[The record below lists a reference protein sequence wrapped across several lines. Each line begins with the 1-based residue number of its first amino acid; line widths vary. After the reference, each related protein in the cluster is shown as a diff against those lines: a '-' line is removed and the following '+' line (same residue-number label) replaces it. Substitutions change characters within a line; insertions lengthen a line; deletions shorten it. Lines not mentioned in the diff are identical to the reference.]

1 MIKHVLMDVDH
12 TLYPRSSGVEGAM
25 VKLIN
30 KFVGDYLGVTPE
42 EAAQMRAQR
51 TAGVYASTLDWLQRK
66 YGFTDIY
73 GYFRAIHPTRFWE
86 HFPKNAEL
94 ITMLDHMT
102 VPCSIFTNSWANHAL
117 NVMDYLEITPCFK
130 KIYDLPFCHFIGKPD
145 PRSFRYVLDDL
156 KLEPDQVLLADDAPE
171 TIIEYTKIGGKGV
184 LVDENLKP
192 RQNFPAPIIKE
203 ITQLT
208 QFTELF

>member
-12 TLYPRSSGVEGAM
+12 TLYPRSSGVEGEM

-42 EAAQMRAQR
+42 EAGRMRAER
-51 TAGVYASTLDWLQRK
+51 PAGVYASTLDWLQRK

-86 HFPKNAEL
+86 HFPKNSEL
-94 ITMLDHMT
+94 ILMLDKLK
-102 VPCSIFTNSWANHAL
+102 VPCSIFTNSWSNHAL
-117 NVMDYLEITPCFK
+117 NVMDYLEITPFFK

-171 TIIEYTKIGGKGV
+171 TIIAYTKIGGKGV

>member
-51 TAGVYASTLDWLQRK
+51 PAGVYASTLDWLQRK

-86 HFPKNAEL
+86 HFPKNSEL
-94 ITMLDHMT
+94 ILMLDKLK
-102 VPCSIFTNSWANHAL
+102 VPCSIFTNSWSNHAL
-117 NVMDYLEITPCFK
+117 NVMDYLEITPFFK

>member
-1 MIKHVLMDVDH
+1 MIKHILMDVDH
-12 TLYPRSSGVEGAM
+12 TLYPRSSGVEGEM

-30 KFVGDYLGVTPE
+30 KFVGNYLGVTPE
-42 EAAQMRAQR
+42 EAAKMRAER
-51 TAGVYASTLDWLQRK
+51 PKGVYASTLDWLQRK

-86 HFPKNAEL
+86 HFPKNSEL
-94 ITMLDHMT
+94 IIMLDKLT
-102 VPCSIFTNSWANHAL
+102 VPCSIYTNSWANHAL
-117 NVMDYLEITPCFK
+117 NVMDYLEITPFFK

-156 KLEPDQVLLADDAPE
+156 KLEPSEVLLADDAPE
-171 TIIEYTKIGGKGV
+171 TIIAYTKIGGKGV

-192 RQNFPAPIIKE
+192 RPGFPAPIIKE
-203 ITQLT
+203 ITQLPLT
-208 QFTELF
+208 YSV

>member
-12 TLYPRSSGVEGAM
+12 TLYPRSSGVEGEM

-30 KFVGDYLGVTPE
+30 KFVGEYLGVTAE
-42 EAAQMRAQR
+42 EAARMRAER
-51 TAGVYASTLDWLQRK
+51 PAGVYASTLDWLQRK

-86 HFPKNAEL
+86 HFPKNSEL
-94 ITMLDHMT
+94 ITMLDKLK
-102 VPCSIFTNSWANHAL
+102 VPCSIYTNSWSNHAL

-156 KLEPDQVLLADDAPE
+156 KLEPSEVLLADDAPE
-171 TIIEYTKIGGKGV
+171 TIIAYTKIGGKGV

>member
-1 MIKHVLMDVDH
+1 MIKHILMDVDH
-12 TLYPRSSGVEGAM
+12 TLYPRSSGVEGEM

-30 KFVGDYLGVTPE
+30 KFVGDYLGVTAQ
-42 EAAQMRAQR
+42 EAARMRAQR
-51 TAGVYASTLDWLQRK
+51 PAGVYASTLDWLQRK

-94 ITMLDHMT
+94 ITMLDNLT
-102 VPCSIFTNSWANHAL
+102 VPCSIYTNSWANHAL
-117 NVMDYLEITPCFK
+117 NVMDYLEITPFFQ

-145 PRSFRYVLDDL
+145 PRSFRYVLEDL
-156 KLEPDQVLLADDAPE
+156 KLEPSEVLLADDAPE
-171 TIIEYTKIGGKGV
+171 TIIAYTKIGGKGV

-203 ITQLT
+203 ITQLPLT
-208 QFTELF
+208 YSL

>member
-12 TLYPRSSGVEGAM
+12 TLYPRSSGV
-25 VKLIN
+25 
-30 KFVGDYLGVTPE
+30 FVGDYLGVTPE
-42 EAAQMRAQR
+42 EAGRMRAER
-51 TAGVYASTLDWLQRK
+51 PAGVYASTLDWLQRK

-86 HFPKNAEL
+86 HFPKNSEL
-94 ITMLDHMT
+94 ILMLDKLK
-102 VPCSIFTNSWANHAL
+102 VPCSIFTNSWSNHAL
-117 NVMDYLEITPCFK
+117 NVMDYLEITPFFK

-171 TIIEYTKIGGKGV
+171 TIIAYTKIGGKGV

-208 QFTELF
+208 QFSELF

>member
-12 TLYPRSSGVEGAM
+12 TLYPRSSGVEGEM

-51 TAGVYASTLDWLQRK
+51 PAGVYASTLDWLQRK

-86 HFPKNAEL
+86 HFPKNSEL
-94 ITMLDHMT
+94 ILMLDKLK
-102 VPCSIFTNSWANHAL
+102 VPCSIFTNSWSNHAL
-117 NVMDYLEITPCFK
+117 NVMDYLEITPFFK

-171 TIIEYTKIGGKGV
+171 TIIAYTKIGGKGV